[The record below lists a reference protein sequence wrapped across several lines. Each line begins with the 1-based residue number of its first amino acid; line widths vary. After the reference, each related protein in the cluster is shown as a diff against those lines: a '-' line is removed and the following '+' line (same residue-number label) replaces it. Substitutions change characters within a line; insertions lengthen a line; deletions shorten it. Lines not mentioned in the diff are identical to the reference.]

1 MVCARLQELEHGV
14 MIRSGVVRAKA
25 RSRPGRP
32 RAETQGM
39 VRLDSGIDS
48 LCLDC
53 LVGCLM
59 SRILIRST

>member
-39 VRLDSGIDS
+39 VRLDSGIVLSIPCVLTVS
-48 LCLDC
+48 L
-53 LVGCLM
+53 VV
-59 SRILIRST
+59 